1 MGHLGAQPH
10 CKALTSQEVGRCY
23 PGADM
28 ARRSLLLLPTTCT
41 HLYSPSGLKV
51 PGVPRGQRDP
61 REKCQGQGIRVRV
74 IHLGSEININKAWL
88 ISGDQ
93 HLSNPHEPVLSLTGA
108 PGGPGSPWPPCWREK
123 ESDKG
128 EPDPPHQKNCSTAH
142 CGGWAQ
148 DGSIRSEDSGVLT
161 AGPGAPLG
169 PCRP

>member
-93 HLSNPHEPVLSLTGA
+93 HLSNPHEPVLCHSPGHLVVQGLHGHPVGERKSLIRGSQTHPTRKIAVLPIVGVGHRMGA
-108 PGGPGSPWPPCWREK
+108 
-123 ESDKG
+123 
-128 EPDPPHQKNCSTAH
+128 
-142 CGGWAQ
+142 
-148 DGSIRSEDSGVLT
+148 
-161 AGPGAPLG
+161 
-169 PCRP
+169 